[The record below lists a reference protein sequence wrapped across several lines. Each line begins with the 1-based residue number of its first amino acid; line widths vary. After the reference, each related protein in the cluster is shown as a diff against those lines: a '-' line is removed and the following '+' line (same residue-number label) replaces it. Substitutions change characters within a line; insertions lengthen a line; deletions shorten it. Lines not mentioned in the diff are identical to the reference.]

1 MAPYKVL
8 RTAEGYEE
16 RLYPT
21 QKWVKT
27 QMPHIS
33 KDEVSSLMFRKLFQ
47 FISGQNDKGVKIA
60 MTTPVTTLIEP
71 GAGPNCESTF
81 TMAFYIP
88 PSLQEDTPQP
98 TDPTVS
104 IEERPEFKVLARA
117 FHGPADETSFL
128 EQARLFGEMIQ
139 SNKVDAERVNFVS
152 YFSVQSSSANNE
164 EHIEEIWFLKS
175 DM

>member
-1 MAPYKVL
+1 
-8 RTAEGYEE
+8 
-16 RLYPT
+16 
-21 QKWVKT
+21 
-27 QMPHIS
+27 MPHIS

-104 IEERPEFKVLARA
+104 IEERPEFKVLARYYPFNTTYIINCLTCTYTCRA
-117 FHGPADETSFL
+117 FHGPADEASFL